1 MSNIPPLTHINV
13 PEDIK
18 ITNIDLYSKN
28 FCKEFGDINSDT
40 ERTKP
45 IPTLDMVINW
55 SNKLEIEHIL
65 VIIKIVLIKWEYIL
79 MEKYLNIIFEV
90 IYNV

>member
-40 ERTKP
+40 EITKP

-55 SNKLEIEHIL
+55 SNKLEIEQYSGYNKNSTNKMGI
-65 VIIKIVLIKWEYIL
+65 YING
-79 MEKYLNIIFEV
+79 EVFKYNI
-90 IYNV
+90 